1 VPLPSAMRERER
13 ERESSKE
20 SLKSVVGEGDEKGEN
35 CVWKAQ
41 KTSI

>member
-1 VPLPSAMRERER
+1 
-13 ERESSKE
+13 
-20 SLKSVVGEGDEKGEN
+20 VVGEGDEKGEN